1 MEKHGHECVA
11 FCEVDKFA
19 RKAYKAVHDTK
30 GEEEWHDIREVDERT
45 VKRLMEKE
53 GEIECICGGFPC
65 QSFSIAGKR
74 GGFDDTRGTLFFEIM
89 RIANIVKPRY
99 LFLENVKGLLNHDS
113 GNTFET
119 ILRTLDEYG
128 YDVQWQCVN
137 SKNFGTPQNR
147 QRVFIVASSRGYGG
161 GKQGSIRRNILPIRR
176 TDETGNLEGIKTVA
190 TYTYPSFRVGQQIV
204 GVEGI
209 FPTLTTKHHVGDTA
223 KIAVVENGK
232 KRVRKLTPLE
242 YWRLQGFPDDKF
254 WLAEATGLSHHQLYK
269 QAGNSVT
276 VNVIEEIASRL

>member
-1 MEKHGHECVA
+1 MTQKEKRNGMTSEKLTKEQLKDSWKKREKSSVSVAASLAKAFQLLGSGEGSMTPEELSSLKSCVSQISSSHAIYSLKTSKDYSTTTAEIPLRQSSERWMNMGMMSNGNALTLKTLEHPKIDKECLLSQV
-11 FCEVDKFA
+11 
-19 RKAYKAVHDTK
+19 
-30 GEEEWHDIREVDERT
+30 
-45 VKRLMEKE
+45 
-53 GEIECICGGFPC
+53 
-65 QSFSIAGKR
+65 
-74 GGFDDTRGTLFFEIM
+74 
-89 RIANIVKPRY
+89 
-99 LFLENVKGLLNHDS
+99 LEDM
-113 GNTFET
+113 
-119 ILRTLDEYG
+119 
-128 YDVQWQCVN
+128 
-137 SKNFGTPQNR
+137 
-147 QRVFIVASSRGYGG
+147 GG